1 MNNLLVAIAA
11 LLTAGVLSA
20 SAQTTSGSAGSPTGP
35 NSGAGVQG
43 MPGNKSGPAVRSGS
57 NTSNQQTGS
66 TGQDASKVQ
75 GMPGNKSGPAVK
87 SPSSK

>member
-1 MNNLLVAIAA
+1 MNKLLVAIAA
-11 LLTAGVLSA
+11 LLMAGLASG

-57 NTSNQQTGS
+57 NTSNPQTGS
-66 TGQDASKVQ
+66 AGQDASKVQ